1 MSKKLPKS
9 KAIFWIVFSTLII
22 SGFNYVVISKVK
34 TYRQTRFISEKYRIK
49 TIYQNKKDLNLDV
62 DYLAEL
68 LDLSFDKPTNIF
80 TFDENEAQKKL
91 LKSPIIVDAKAKK
104 MKPDC
109 VFVDYTL
116 RKPIAILHDFENT
129 LIDQD
134 CYIFPKDPF
143 FKDQNFCK
151 IYLNL
156 DEFKGFEKIDTK
168 EAKLAIDILNK
179 LKTSGF
185 ADAIKITMLDTS
197 RAYLQSYGKREIVLQ
212 IDEIVKINKEQK
224 KTEFVF
230 PKILRLSNTNFLEQ
244 ISNYASLRKKIIKD
258 YENQAVNFEATPGIV
273 RFSPKTIDLRIS
285 KLAFID
291 Q

>member
-1 MSKKLPKS
+1 MSKKIPKS

-22 SGFNYVVISKVK
+22 SGFNYVVISKIK
-34 TYRQTRFISEKYRIK
+34 KYRQTRFIAEKYNIK
-49 TIYQNKKDLNLDV
+49 SIYQNKKDVNLDV

-80 TFDENEAQKKL
+80 AFNEAAATKKL
-91 LKSPIIVDAKAKK
+91 LASPLIVDAKVKK

-116 RKPIAILHDFENT
+116 RKPIAILHDFENI

-134 CYIFPKDPF
+134 GFIFPKDPF
-143 FKDQNFCK
+143 FKDQNFCS
-151 IYLNL
+151 IFLNL
-156 DEFKGFEKIDTK
+156 NEFKGFEKLDSK
-168 EAKLAIDILNK
+168 EAKLAMDILSK
-179 LKTSGF
+179 LKNSGF
-185 ADAIKITMLDTS
+185 ADLVKITMLDTS
-197 RAYLQSYGKREIVLQ
+197 RAYLQSYGKREIILQ

-258 YENQAVNFEATPGIV
+258 YENQAVNFEATSDIV
-273 RFSPKTIDLRIS
+273 RFNPKTIDLRIS

>member
-1 MSKKLPKS
+1 MSKKLTKS
-9 KAIFWIVFSTLII
+9 RAFFWIIFSTLII
-22 SGFNYVVISKVK
+22 SGFNYVVITKIK
-34 TYRQTRFISEKYRIK
+34 KYRQTKFIAEKYNIK
-49 TIYQNKKDLNLDV
+49 TIYQNKKNVNLDV
-62 DYLAEL
+62 NYLAEL
-68 LDLSFDKPTNIF
+68 IDLSFDKPTNIF
-80 TFDENEAQKKL
+80 TFDENEATKKL
-91 LKSPIIVDAKAKK
+91 LKSPIIVDAQVKK

-116 RKPIAILHDFENT
+116 REPKAELYDFENT
-129 LIDQD
+129 LIDKD
-134 CYIFPKDPF
+134 GYIFPKDPF

-151 IYLNL
+151 IFLNL

-168 EAKLAIDILNK
+168 EAKLALDILNK
-179 LKTSGF
+179 LKASGF
-185 ADAIKITMLDTS
+185 SDLVKIAMLDTS

-212 IDEIVKINKEQK
+212 IDEMVTINKKLK
-224 KTEFVF
+224 KTQFVF

-258 YENQAVNFEATPGIV
+258 YENQASNFETTLDIV
-273 RFSPKTIDLRIS
+273 RFNPKTIDLRIS

>member
-1 MSKKLPKS
+1 
-9 KAIFWIVFSTLII
+9 
-22 SGFNYVVISKVK
+22 
-34 TYRQTRFISEKYRIK
+34 
-49 TIYQNKKDLNLDV
+49 
-62 DYLAEL
+62 
-68 LDLSFDKPTNIF
+68 
-80 TFDENEAQKKL
+80 
-91 LKSPIIVDAKAKK
+91 
-104 MKPDC
+104 
-109 VFVDYTL
+109 
-116 RKPIAILHDFENT
+116 
-129 LIDQD
+129 
-134 CYIFPKDPF
+134 
-143 FKDQNFCK
+143 
-151 IYLNL
+151 
-156 DEFKGFEKIDTK
+156 
-168 EAKLAIDILNK
+168 
-179 LKTSGF
+179 
-185 ADAIKITMLDTS
+185 MLDTS

>member
-1 MSKKLPKS
+1 MSKKLTKS
-9 KAIFWIVFSTLII
+9 RAFFWIIFSTLII
-22 SGFNYVVISKVK
+22 SGFNYVVITKVK
-34 TYRQTRFISEKYRIK
+34 KYREIRFIAEKYNIK
-49 TIYQNKKDLNLDV
+49 TIYQNKKNVNLDV
-62 DYLAEL
+62 NYLAEL
-68 LDLSFDKPTNIF
+68 IDLSFDKPTNIF
-80 TFDENEAQKKL
+80 TFDENEATKKL
-91 LKSPIIVDAKAKK
+91 LKSPIIVDAQVKK

-116 RKPIAILHDFENT
+116 REPKAELYDFENT
-129 LIDQD
+129 LIDKD
-134 CYIFPKDPF
+134 GYIFPKDPF

-151 IYLNL
+151 IFLNL

-168 EAKLAIDILNK
+168 EAKLALDILNK
-179 LKTSGF
+179 LKASGF
-185 ADAIKITMLDTS
+185 SDLVKIAMLDTS

-212 IDEIVKINKEQK
+212 IDEMVTINKKLK
-224 KTEFVF
+224 KTQFVF

-258 YENQAVNFEATPGIV
+258 YENQASNFETTLDIV
-273 RFSPKTIDLRIS
+273 RFNPKTIDLRIS